1 MFKFVIFDVDGTLVD
16 SDLNAR
22 AWQETFRTAVPR
34 SAVFF
39 WAWDYESWPFEEKNK
54 KTTGSL
60 NHFDFHNWVSFI
72 SFCVCFVEIKTSTI
86 GVNHWEVI
94 ADRLTTSALSW
105 GCS

>member
-39 WAWDYESWPFEEKNK
+39 M
-54 KTTGSL
+54 GL
-60 NHFDFHNWVSFI
+60 
-72 SFCVCFVEIKTSTI
+72 
-86 GVNHWEVI
+86 G
-94 ADRLTTSALSW
+94 L
-105 GCS
+105 